1 MYRVGKEEVKA
12 VERIIKSKQYFRMA
26 DGKSG
31 CFQECDKF
39 EKEWS
44 KFTGSKHSLL
54 MSGGGTAGLICAL
67 AGLEIGPGDEVIVPA
82 YTFMASASAVLC
94 VGAIP
99 VIAEV
104 DDSLMLDPV
113 DVEKKISKRTKA
125 IMPVHLLGLTCD
137 MGKLMALANKYKL
150 FVVEDACQA
159 SGVTYNGIKVGKIG
173 HAGAYSFNYFKTIT
187 CGEGGAVVTDSKK
200 VFERALV
207 YHDSGANFRPFAKKL
222 SIPVFLGMQFRA
234 SEIMGAMLRVQLK
247 RLPGILKDLRKIK
260 NRISGEL
267 ASAQNIYFVRSND
280 GQGEAGAGLHF
291 QFENE
296 KIARKFASAPGV
308 AGTLPI
314 DSGKH
319 VYSNWGPI
327 LEHRIGVTRAT
338 NPYFFAA
345 NKGLNM
351 KYSKTMCPKTL
362 DILRRSVRV
371 GVNPEWKEKDIENKI
386 RVIRKA
392 GESL

>member
-1 MYRVGKEEVKA
+1 MYRVGNEEVKA
-12 VERIIKSKQYFRMA
+12 VGKIILSKQYFRMA
-26 DGKSG
+26 DKKSG

-44 KFTGSKHSLL
+44 KYIGTKHSLL
-54 MSGGGTAGLICAL
+54 MSGGGTAALICAL

-99 VIAEV
+99 VLAEV
-104 DDSLMLDPV
+104 DDTLMLDPI
-113 DVEKKISKRTKA
+113 DVEKKITKNTKA
-125 IMPVHLLGLTCD
+125 IMPVHLCGLPCD
-137 MGKLMALANKYKL
+137 MGKLMAIARKYKL
-150 FVVEDACQA
+150 LVIEDACQA
-159 SGVTYNGIKVGKIG
+159 SGVTYNGVKVGKIG
-173 HAGAYSFNYFKTIT
+173 HAGAFSFNYFKTIT
-187 CGEGGAVVTDSKK
+187 CGEGGAVVMDNKK

-247 RLPGILKDLRKIK
+247 RLPGILKDLRRLK
-260 NRISGEL
+260 NKLVEEVSGSRNL
-267 ASAQNIYFVRSND
+267 TFIRSND
-280 GQGEAGAGLHF
+280 EKGENGAGVHF

-296 KIARKFASAPGV
+296 AAARKFAKAPGV
-308 AGTLPI
+308 GGMLPI

-319 VYSNWGPI
+319 VYSNWDPI
-327 LEHRIGVTRAT
+327 LENRVGVKKAA
-338 NPYFFAA
+338 NPYFFPA
-345 NKGLNM
+345 NKKLRL
-351 KYSKTMCPKTL
+351 KYNKVMCPKTL
-362 DILRRSVRV
+362 DILSRAVRV
-371 GVNPEWKEKDIENKI
+371 GINPDWKEKDLAKKI
-386 RVIRKA
+386 KAIKIA

>member
-1 MYRVGKEEVKA
+1 MYRVGNEEVKEVA
-12 VERIIKSKQYFRMA
+12 KIILSKQYFRMA
-26 DGKSG
+26 DKKGG

-44 KFTGSKHSLL
+44 KYIGVKHSLL

-99 VIAEV
+99 VLAEV
-104 DDSLMLDPV
+104 DDTLMLDPV
-113 DVEKKISKRTKA
+113 DVEKKITKKTKA
-125 IMPVHLLGLTCD
+125 IMPVHLCGIPCD
-137 MGKLMALANKYKL
+137 MGKLMTIAKKHKL
-150 FVVEDACQA
+150 LVVEDACQA
-159 SGVTYNGIKVGKIG
+159 SGVTYNGVKVGKIG

-247 RLPGILKDLRKIK
+247 RLPGILKDLRK
-260 NRISGEL
+260 NRNILVEEITGSRNLSFIRSSDEKGE
-267 ASAQNIYFVRSND
+267 N
-280 GQGEAGAGLHF
+280 GANVHF
-291 QFENE
+291 QFESE
-296 KIARKFASAPGV
+296 TLARKFAAAPGV
-308 AGTLPI
+308 GGGLPI

-319 VYSNWGPI
+319 VYSNWDPI
-327 LEHRIGVTRAT
+327 LEHRVGVSKAT
-338 NPYFFAA
+338 NPYYFPA

-351 KYSKTMCPKTL
+351 KYSKNMCPNTL
-362 DILRRSVRV
+362 DILKRTVRV
-371 GVNPEWKEKDIENKI
+371 GISPEWKAKDIVVKI
-386 RVIRKA
+386 KAIKKA
-392 GESL
+392 GETL